1 MSKSDNLQAF
11 YDHLMKNENRATYIQ
26 RLSDYCAYQSL
37 SGDSAYFPICA
48 DMVNKCAEDLK
59 TILGIAPEDVKVHT
73 NPDGD
78 DLPPILTAHMG
89 NDPSKT
95 TLLIYGHLD
104 VQPAPD
110 PENWV
115 HQDDPFKL
123 TKVPATGGT
132 FETNKYYAR
141 GSTDDK
147 GPVLGWINAI
157 KAYQDLNMEIPVNIK
172 FLFECM
178 EESGGIG
185 LEQLIEEQASFFEGV
200 DAVCISDN
208 YWLGLTKPCVTYG
221 LRGISYYNVT
231 IECAAG
237 DLHSGVYGGTVRE
250 AMIDLINIFSQL
262 TDGKGGIKIDGVND
276 DVLEMSDD
284 ELALYGPI
292 DFDPEEY
299 RKEIGTKELLY
310 PDKVGTLTHRWRYPS
325 LSIHGFVGASDGN
338 EDQTVIPRQVKGKF
352 SIRLVPNQDPADIDA
367 KVEAYVKKLHT
378 QSGSKNPLTFVAT
391 TSAPAWVSDNTD
403 ANYKAGIN
411 AQKRVYGVEPDLTRE
426 GGSIPVTLTLQNAT
440 NSSVMLLPIG
450 QSDDGAHS
458 QNEKMSERNYINGAK
473 VLGTYLN
480 ELGKAQK
487 TLKSKKT
494 GK

>member
-1 MSKSDNLQAF
+1 MSSKSDNLQAF
-11 YDHLMKNENRATYIQ
+11 YDHLMKDENRATYIQ

-95 TLLIYGHLD
+95 TLLVYGHLD

-123 TKVPATGGT
+123 TKVPATRGT

-157 KAYQDLNMEIPVNIK
+157 EAYQALNMALPVNVK
-172 FLFECM
+172 FCIECM
-178 EESGGIG
+178 EESGGFG
-185 LEQLIEEQASFFEGV
+185 LEKIFENEAEFFSDV
-200 DAVCISDN
+200 DYVCISDN
-208 YWLGLTKPCVTYG
+208 YWLGQNKPCVTYG
-221 LRGISYYNVT
+221 LRGLSYYNVT
-231 IECAAG
+231 ITGADR

-250 AMIDLINIFSQL
+250 ALMDLIKIFSKL
-262 TDGKGGIKIDGVND
+262 TDDTGHITIPGVND
-276 DVLEMSDD
+276 DVILMTDE
-284 ELALYGPI
+284 ELATYGPI
-292 DFDPEEY
+292 EFDPEEF
-299 RKEIGTKELLY
+299 RKEIGTNELAH
-310 PDKVGTLTHRWRYPS
+310 PDKVGTLTHRWRYPA
-325 LSIHGFVGASDGN
+325 LSVHGFYGAAYGIADVTS
-338 EDQTVIPRQVKGKF
+338 IPKSVMGKF
-352 SIRLVPNQDPADIDA
+352 SIRLVPNQDAADIDA
-367 KVEAYVKKLHT
+367 KVEAYIRKLHQ
-378 QSGSKNPLTFVAT
+378 QSGSKNDIDVKAT
-391 TSAPAWVSDNTD
+391 VSVKAWLSDNTD
-403 ANYKAGIN
+403 DNYAAGMT
-411 AQKRVYGVEPDLTRE
+411 AQERVYGMKPDLTRE
-426 GGSIPVTLTLQNAT
+426 GGSIPPILTLQDAT
-440 NSSVMLLPIG
+440 NSSVMMLPIG
-450 QSDDGAHS
+450 QADDGAHS

-473 VLGTYLN
+473 VLGAYLD
-480 ELGKAQK
+480 ELGKVV
-487 TLKSKKT
+487 KKQA
-494 GK
+494 KK

>member
-1 MSKSDNLQAF
+1 MVHRVYSDL
-11 YDHLMKNENRATYIQ
+11 H
-26 RLSDYCAYQSL
+26 SL
-37 SGDSAYFPICA
+37 
-48 DMVNKCAEDLK
+48 
-59 TILGIAPEDVKVHT
+59 LGIPLVNMRIHNNPEDKK
-73 NPDGD
+73 
-78 DLPPILTAHMG
+78 LPPILTAHMG

-95 TLLIYGHLD
+95 TLLVYGHLD

-132 FETNKYYAR
+132 FETIKYYAR

-157 KAYQDLNMEIPVNIK
+157 KAYQDLNMEVPVNIK

-185 LEQLIEEQASFFEGV
+185 LEQLIEEQSAFFEGV

-276 DVLEMSDD
+276 DVLVMTDD

-411 AQKRVYGVEPDLTRE
+411 AQKRVYGIEPDLTRE

-494 GK
+494 GKK